1 MQQAHVRRDARTLIA
16 LMAVGCI
23 SGVIFLCYTGCDI
36 ASIPGLGAP
45 SPTGGNRGSDRTPT
59 PSSTPTP
66 SPSPEPEA
74 CNVDSDCDDGLF
86 CNGVEA
92 CANDT
97 CLDGTAP
104 CDLQTETCDEG
115 NDVCEMI
122 VTGAPCISDVNC
134 AEGFTCDLDN
144 NVCVPL
150 EGCGRG
156 VCNIANSSPG
166 CNNQQCCDDVCLF
179 DVSCCTIQWT
189 QECANLALSLS
200 TCLQP

>member
-1 MQQAHVRRDARTLIA
+1 MTTSMICG
-16 LMAVGCI
+16 AVF
-23 SGVIFLCYTGCDI
+23 VIYAGCDI
-36 ASIPGLGAP
+36 TSIPGLN
-45 SPTGGNRGSDRTPT
+45 SPTPSGGVRGSDRTPT

-66 SPSPEPEA
+66 SPSPDAED

-86 CNGVEA
+86 CNGSET

-97 CLDGTAP
+97 CLDGTSP
-104 CDLQTETCDEG
+104 CDNQTETCDEG
-115 NDVCEMI
+115 NDVCETI
-122 VTGAPCISDVNC
+122 VTGAPCASDVNC
-134 AEGFTCDLDN
+134 APEFSCDINN

-156 VCNIANSSPG
+156 ACNIANSSPG

-179 DVSCCTIQWT
+179 DVSCCSIQWT